1 MAPPVE
7 PSAGFADAASFT
19 RFAIRASIM
28 ETKTV
33 ASRSSRGKI

>member
-7 PSAGFADAASFT
+7 PAAGFAGAASFT

-33 ASRSSRGKI
+33 ASRRSRGKI